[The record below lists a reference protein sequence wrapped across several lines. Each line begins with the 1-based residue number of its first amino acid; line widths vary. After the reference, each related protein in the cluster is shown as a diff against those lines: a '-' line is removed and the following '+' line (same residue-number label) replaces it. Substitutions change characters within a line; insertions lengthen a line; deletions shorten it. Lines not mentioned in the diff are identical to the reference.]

1 MKNEKS
7 QYDDDFEKLLQDF
20 IDDALDY
27 DDEADLETMD
37 THDEHEEPD
46 EADMSGLPFPRPVDD
61 RVADVLMKSGH
72 EKTQWINDVTSISV
86 EVMPGCEK
94 GVYCEGPVAVTLKA
108 KSGAVLKN
116 HRFSCYFYTDTYYP
130 MCASDADSEEKHTK
144 RKASYVIPSLNI
156 WLPGKYLLFVVGPGE
171 SLVRVDFALD
181 DRLNVKAG
189 KPVACHSYG
198 IEHMLTSCMQTIDTE
213 WDIVARQPGMA
224 QFRQKMMQERLLLLY
239 NEFRKELG
247 EESFQPEGNLIINTR
262 NNDVTTLILKL
273 FQRNILS
280 DYTLN
285 CIDCATLFDVSR
297 ANPYEMLPEEIDEC
311 DMKILCLTHLS
322 ELTGASGKVIMRK
335 IIDKVRG
342 AYGKTFLWL
351 CGSRQETDELME
363 LFPSLRR
370 LFHSKSVIEQEPY
383 TAFDLVQDFN
393 RELLVANLSPTATTK
408 DRLSRTIIQGWE
420 QGALAGWSRDD
431 IRRFIA
437 EEVRPRFLQRA
448 IPLMENDETTLLQE
462 EDIPFDKLT
471 SKGSPFE
478 ESMRE
483 LREMIGLDN
492 VKQGIQSMA
501 NQTRL
506 FQERSRRGLN
516 NSEEQVYHCVFT
528 GNPGTG
534 KTTVAR
540 KLGRIYHSLG
550 LLSKGEVIAVDRTRL
565 VGQYIGQTE
574 ENMKGVLEEA
584 KGNVLFI
591 DEAYNLSVG
600 NEDKKDFG
608 GRVLDSLLTVL
619 TQPNPDMLIVFAG
632 YTLEMEA
639 MLNSNPGLNS
649 RFPYRYQF
657 DDYDAAQLMEIA
669 MRLFK
674 RDDYILTPEAAKEM
688 RSAIDQ
694 ALKTK
699 DQHFGNA
706 RWIEQFVRNGIIPAM
721 ADRVITAMNA
731 GDAPAMTAEGDLFAS
746 SVDFQRIEASDV
758 TKAFERFRPKA
769 APLKPHHK
777 VVSGFSA

>member
-27 DDEADLETMD
+27 DDEDDLETMD

-46 EADMSGLPFPRPVDD
+46 EADTSGLPFLRPIDG
-61 RVADVLMKSGH
+61 RVADVLMKSDH
-72 EKTQWINDVTSISV
+72 EKPQWIDDVTSISV

-94 GVYCEGPVAVTLKA
+94 GVYCEGPVAVTLRA
-108 KSGAVLKN
+108 RSGAALRN
-116 HRFSCYFYTDTYYP
+116 HRFSCYVYTDTYYP
-130 MCASDADSEEKHTK
+130 MCASDASCEEKHSK
-144 RKASYVIPSLNI
+144 RKASYEIPSMNI
-156 WLPGKYLLFVVGPGE
+156 WLPGKYILFVVGPGE
-171 SLVRVDFALD
+171 RLVRVDFALD
-181 DRLNVKAG
+181 DLLNVKVG
-189 KPVACHSYG
+189 KPVPCHSYG
-198 IEHMLTSCMQTIDTE
+198 IEHTLTSCMQTIEPE
-213 WDIVARQPGMA
+213 WDMVARQPGMA
-224 QFRQKMMQERLLLLY
+224 QFRRKMMQERLMLLY
-239 NEFRKELG
+239 NEFRKEL
-247 EESFQPEGNLIINTR
+247 EEEPFQPEGNLIINTR
-262 NNDVTTLILKL
+262 NNDVTTGILKL

-280 DYTLN
+280 DFTLN
-285 CIDCATLFDVSR
+285 CIDCATLFDTSR
-297 ANPYEMLPEEIDEC
+297 ANPYELLPEEIENS

-335 IIDKVRG
+335 VIDKVRYSNG
-342 AYGKTFLWL
+342 QTFLWL
-351 CGSRQETDELME
+351 CGSRQETDQLME

-383 TAFDLVQDFN
+383 TAFDLVQVFY
-393 RELLVANLSPTATTK
+393 RELLVSCLAPCTAAK
-408 DRLSRTIIQGWE
+408 DRLAHTILQGWE
-420 QGALAGWSRDD
+420 QGALSGWSRDD

-448 IPLMENDETTLLQE
+448 IPLMENDEATQLQE

-492 VKQGIQSMA
+492 VKKGIQSMA

-540 KLGRIYHSLG
+540 KLGRIYHTLG

-574 ENMKGVLEEA
+574 ENMKAVLEEA

-600 NEDKKDFG
+600 NDDKKDFG
-608 GRVLDSLLTVL
+608 ARVLDSLLTVL

-632 YTLEMEA
+632 YTQEMEA
-639 MLNSNPGLNS
+639 MLNSNPGLSS

-657 DDYDAAQLMEIA
+657 DDYDTAQLMEIA
-669 MRLFK
+669 MRLFE
-674 RDDYILTPEAAKEM
+674 RDDYVLTPEAAKEM

-694 ALKTK
+694 ALKAK
-699 DQHFGNA
+699 DLHFGNA

-721 ADRVITAMNA
+721 ADRVFSAMNV
-731 GDAPAMTAEGDLFAS
+731 GDAPAMNADGDLFAS

-758 TKAFERFRPKA
+758 TKAFERFRPQA